1 MGCDSLRYFA
11 AGSEASFGFH
21 MVSVHSFK
29 AHTHACRQPT
39 DVLCAF
45 HGGIQI
51 QKPEGGVVHFVYQLI
66 SLLLDRD
73 SATDETSQGRV
84 LGRAGREGHCL
95 LHIAAW
101 ETFLWMQ

>member
-1 MGCDSLRYFA
+1 
-11 AGSEASFGFH
+11 
-21 MVSVHSFK
+21 MV
-29 AHTHACRQPT
+29 R
-39 DVLCAF
+39 
-45 HGGIQI
+45 
-51 QKPEGGVVHFVYQLI
+51 FVYQLI

-73 SATDETSQGRV
+73 DATDAVSQGRV